1 MSKGDR
7 KAARIAQRAQQEGA
21 QGKPYG
27 SFKPDRPAAHESDF
41 VLYDWTGQVASDAF
55 FALHNE
61 LAFKGLGSDAVL
73 LPPHSLSVS
82 RTPHTGGSVMEAYP
96 HGLACADQIAG
107 GLGMAA
113 FGALFM
119 GLPILLVGIQG
130 FPWLFS
136 QIGQG
141 GLGSVFAF
149 GLSFCLFVFCVL
161 MVWFLI
167 RWDITGY
174 RYAPVLFDRAAGKVH
189 VFFDQTLL
197 FRWLP
202 LWGGGKYQ
210 IQTYDWSC
218 IRGQVTRSRV
228 VTGNVA
234 QELASLSCVVVQSPQ
249 DPTVVAQFEV
259 GGSTNALA
267 VQLLL
272 DRWEHVRR
280 FMEHEGPLFVQDDG
294 PYVPPATQSLWGAL
308 CWGQPLIGPG
318 RHAPSVGMVLAQMFT
333 AFFVWFTIPFGL
345 VGWLCFHIKDKPKWP
360 AEILASVGGNTLT
373 GKDLEAWRG
382 VVPASNHESGNQKAR
397 S

>member
-7 KAARIAQRAQQEGA
+7 KAVRIAQCAQQEGA

-27 SFKPDRPAAHESDF
+27 SFKPDGSAAHESDF
-41 VLYDWTGQVASDAF
+41 VLYDWTGQAASDAF

-61 LAFKGLGSDAVL
+61 PAFKGLGNDAVL

-82 RTPHTGGSVMEAYP
+82 RNPNTSGSVIEAYP
-96 HGLACADQIAG
+96 HGLAYVDRIAG
-107 GLGMAA
+107 MVGVGAFSALMFSPLFLLMCHLLITIHNNGM
-113 FGALFM
+113 FGF
-119 GLPILLVGIQG
+119 GIQ
-130 FPWLFS
+130 L
-136 QIGQG
+136 
-141 GLGSVFAF
+141 F
-149 GLSFCLFVFCVL
+149 GLLTILFGGTVLYFSF
-161 MVWFLI
+161 

-189 VFFDQTLL
+189 VFFDQMLL

-202 LWGGGKYQ
+202 LWGGGKYE

-228 VTGNVA
+228 FTGNTA
-234 QELASLSCVVVQSPQ
+234 QELASLSCVVVRGPQ

-318 RHAPSVGMVLAQMFT
+318 RHAPSVGMVLAQIFT
-333 AFFVWFTIPFGL
+333 AFFIWFTVPFGL

-360 AEILASVGGNTLT
+360 AEILASVGGNPLT
-373 GKDLEAWRG
+373 GKDLDAWRG
-382 VVPASNHESGNQKAR
+382 VVPASKHESGNQKAR

>member
-1 MSKGDR
+1 MMSKGDR

-27 SFKPDRPAAHESDF
+27 SFEPDGPAAHESDF
-41 VLYDWTGQVASDAF
+41 VLYDWTGQAASDAF

-61 LAFKGLGSDAVL
+61 PAFKGLGTDAVL

-82 RTPHTGGSVMEAYP
+82 RTPNTSGSVIEAYP
-96 HGLACADQIAG
+96 HGLAYADQIAG
-107 GLGMAA
+107 MVGMAA
-113 FGALFM
+113 FGALMFSPLA
-119 GLPILLVGIQG
+119 GLYIYDSIVRFNQFGIFSTLFGWLCLAFSTSILY
-130 FPWLFS
+130 
-136 QIGQG
+136 
-141 GLGSVFAF
+141 
-149 GLSFCLFVFCVL
+149 
-161 MVWFLI
+161 FLI

-202 LWGGGKYQ
+202 LWGGGNYA
-210 IQTYDWSC
+210 IETYDWSC

-228 VTGNVA
+228 VTGNTA
-234 QELASLSCVVVQSPQ
+234 QELASLSCVVVRGPQ

-318 RHAPSVGMVLAQMFT
+318 RHAPSVGMVLAQIFT
-333 AFFVWFTIPFGL
+333 AFFVWFTVPFGL

-360 AEILASVGGNTLT
+360 AEILASVGGNPLR

-382 VVPASNHESGNQKAR
+382 VVPASNLESEKSKSA
-397 S
+397 

>member
-7 KAARIAQRAQQEGA
+7 KAARIAQRAQREGA
-21 QGKPYG
+21 QNKPYG
-27 SFKPDRPAAHESDF
+27 SFKLEGAAAHESEF
-41 VLYDWTGQVASDAF
+41 VLYDWTGQAASDAF
-55 FALHNE
+55 FTLHNE
-61 LAFKGLGSDAVL
+61 PAFKGLGKDAVL
-73 LPPHSLSVS
+73 LSPHSLSVS
-82 RTPHTGGSVMEAYP
+82 RTPNTSGSVIEAYP
-96 HGLACADQIAG
+96 HGLAYADQIVG
-107 GLGMAA
+107 MVGMAA
-113 FGALFM
+113 FGALMFLPFA
-119 GLPILLVGIQG
+119 GLFIYDSIVRFNQFGV
-130 FPWLFS
+130 FSTLFEW
-136 QIGQG
+136 ICLAFGT
-141 GLGSVFAF
+141 SVFY
-149 GLSFCLFVFCVL
+149 
-161 MVWFLI
+161 FLL

-202 LWGGGKYQ
+202 LWGGGKYE
-210 IQTYDWSC
+210 IETYDWSC
-218 IRGQVTRSRV
+218 LRGQVTRSRV
-228 VTGNVA
+228 FTGNTA
-234 QELASLSCVVVQSPQ
+234 QELASLSCVVVRGPQ

-318 RHAPSVGMVLAQMFT
+318 RHAPSVGMVLAQIFT
-333 AFFVWFTIPFGL
+333 AFFVWFTVPFGL

-360 AEILASVGGNTLT
+360 AEILASVGGNPLR

-382 VVPASNHESGNQKAR
+382 VVPTSNRESGNQKAR

>member
-1 MSKGDR
+1 MMSKGDR

-27 SFKPDRPAAHESDF
+27 SFEPDGPAVHESDF
-41 VLYDWTGQVASDAF
+41 VLYDWTGQAASDAF

-61 LAFKGLGSDAVL
+61 PAFKGLGTDAVL

-82 RTPHTGGSVMEAYP
+82 RTPNTSGSVIEAYP
-96 HGLACADQIAG
+96 HGLAYADQIASMTG
-107 GLGMAA
+107 AAA
-113 FGALFM
+113 FIALL
-119 GLPILLVGIQG
+119 GLPMLSLYAHSGIADYKVFSVFSSVFVWVVTVVNFLLVY
-130 FPWLFS
+130 
-136 QIGQG
+136 
-141 GLGSVFAF
+141 
-149 GLSFCLFVFCVL
+149 
-161 MVWFLI
+161 FLL

-202 LWGGGKYQ
+202 LWGGGKYE

-218 IRGQVTRSRV
+218 LRGQVTRSRV
-228 VTGNVA
+228 FTGNTA
-234 QELASLSCVVVQSPQ
+234 QELASLSCVVVRGPQ

-333 AFFVWFTIPFGL
+333 ACFVWFTVPFGL

-360 AEILASVGGNTLT
+360 EEILASVGGNPLR
-373 GKDLEAWRG
+373 GKELEAWRG
-382 VVPASNHESGNQKAR
+382 VVPASNLESGNQKTR

>member
-1 MSKGDR
+1 MMSKGDR

-27 SFKPDRPAAHESDF
+27 SFEPDGPAAHESDF
-41 VLYDWTGQVASDAF
+41 VLYDWTGQAASDAF

-61 LAFKGLGSDAVL
+61 PAFKGLGTDAVL

-82 RTPHTGGSVMEAYP
+82 RTPNTSGSVIEAYP
-96 HGLACADQIAG
+96 HGLAYADQIAG
-107 GLGMAA
+107 MVGMAA
-113 FGALFM
+113 FGALMFSPLA
-119 GLPILLVGIQG
+119 GLFIYDSIVRFNQFGIFSTLFGWLCLAFSTSILY
-130 FPWLFS
+130 
-136 QIGQG
+136 
-141 GLGSVFAF
+141 
-149 GLSFCLFVFCVL
+149 
-161 MVWFLI
+161 FLI

-202 LWGGGKYQ
+202 LWGGGKHE

-218 IRGQVTRSRV
+218 LRGQVTRSRV
-228 VTGNVA
+228 FTGNTA
-234 QELASLSCVVVQSPQ
+234 QELASLSCVVVRGPQ

-318 RHAPSVGMVLAQMFT
+318 RHAPSVGMVLAQIFT
-333 AFFVWFTIPFGL
+333 AFFVWFTVPFGL

-360 AEILASVGGNTLT
+360 AEILASVGGNPLR

-382 VVPASNHESGNQKAR
+382 VVPASNLESEKSKSA
-397 S
+397 

>member
-27 SFKPDRPAAHESDF
+27 SFEPDGPAAHESDF
-41 VLYDWTGQVASDAF
+41 VLYDWTGQAASDAF

-61 LAFKGLGSDAVL
+61 PAFKGLGTDAVL

-82 RTPHTGGSVMEAYP
+82 RTPNTSGSVIEAYP
-96 HGLACADQIAG
+96 HGLAYADQIAG
-107 GLGMAA
+107 MVGMAA
-113 FGALFM
+113 FGALMFSPLA
-119 GLPILLVGIQG
+119 GLYIYDSIVRFNQFGIFSTLFGWLCLAFSTSILY
-130 FPWLFS
+130 
-136 QIGQG
+136 
-141 GLGSVFAF
+141 
-149 GLSFCLFVFCVL
+149 
-161 MVWFLI
+161 FLI

-202 LWGGGKYQ
+202 LWGGGNYA
-210 IQTYDWSC
+210 IETYDWSC

-228 VTGNVA
+228 VTGNTA
-234 QELASLSCVVVQSPQ
+234 QELASLSCVVVRGPQ

-318 RHAPSVGMVLAQMFT
+318 RHAPSVGMVLAQIFT
-333 AFFVWFTIPFGL
+333 AFFVWFTVPFGL

-360 AEILASVGGNTLT
+360 AEILASVGGNPLR

-382 VVPASNHESGNQKAR
+382 VVPASNLESEKSKSA
-397 S
+397 

>member
-1 MSKGDR
+1 MRSKGDR
-7 KAARIAQRAQQEGA
+7 KAARIAQRVQQEGA

-27 SFKPDRPAAHESDF
+27 SFEPDGPASNESDF
-41 VLYDWTGQVASDAF
+41 VLYDWTGQAASDAF

-61 LAFKGLGSDAVL
+61 PAFKGLGNDAVL

-82 RTPHTGGSVMEAYP
+82 RTPNTSGSVIEVYP
-96 HGLACADQIAG
+96 HGLAYADQIAG

-119 GLPILLVGIQG
+119 QLPIFCLLVYLFASLYQDARMGIG
-130 FPWLFS
+130 ITL
-136 QIGQG
+136 
-141 GLGSVFAF
+141 FAF
-149 GLSFCLFVFCVL
+149 LGLIVNGVIFH
-161 MVWFLI
+161 FLI

-202 LWGGGKYQ
+202 LWGGGKYE

-228 VTGNVA
+228 VTGSTA
-234 QELASLSCVVVQSPQ
+234 QELASLSCVVVRGPQ
-249 DPTVVAQFEV
+249 DATVMAQFEV

-294 PYVPPATQSLWGAL
+294 PYVPPATQSLLGAL

-318 RHAPSVGMVLAQMFT
+318 RHAPSVGMVLAQLFT
-333 AFFVWFTIPFGL
+333 ACFVWFTVPFGL

-360 AEILASVGGNTLT
+360 AEILASVGGTPLT

-382 VVPASNHESGNQKAR
+382 VVPGRNLESANGNAG

>member
-27 SFKPDRPAAHESDF
+27 SFEPDGPAANESDF
-41 VLYDWTGQVASDAF
+41 VLCDWTGQAASDAF

-61 LAFKGLGSDAVL
+61 PAFKGVGTDAVL

-82 RTPHTGGSVMEAYP
+82 RTPNTSGSVIEAYP
-96 HGLACADQIAG
+96 HGLAYADQIAG
-107 GLGMAA
+107 MTGAAA
-113 FGALFM
+113 FIALL
-119 GLPILLVGIQG
+119 GLPMLSLYAYSGIADYKIFSVFSSVFGWIVTVVNFLLVY
-130 FPWLFS
+130 
-136 QIGQG
+136 
-141 GLGSVFAF
+141 
-149 GLSFCLFVFCVL
+149 
-161 MVWFLI
+161 FLL

-202 LWGGGKYQ
+202 LWGGGKYE
-210 IQTYDWSC
+210 IETYDWSC
-218 IRGQVTRSRV
+218 IRGQVSRSRV
-228 VTGNVA
+228 FTGNTA
-234 QELASLSCVVVQSPQ
+234 QELAALSCVVVRGPQ

-333 AFFVWFTIPFGL
+333 ACFVWFTVPFGL
-345 VGWLCFHIKDKPKWP
+345 VGWLCFHIKEKPKWP
-360 AEILASVGGNTLT
+360 AEILASVGGNPLT

>member
-27 SFKPDRPAAHESDF
+27 SFEPDGPDVHESDF
-41 VLYDWTGQVASDAF
+41 VLYDWTGQAASDAF

-61 LAFKGLGSDAVL
+61 PAFKGLGNDAVL

-82 RTPHTGGSVMEAYP
+82 RTPNTSGSVIEAYP
-96 HGLACADQIAG
+96 HGLAYTDQIAG
-107 GLGMAA
+107 IVGAMA
-113 FGALFM
+113 FMALFM
-119 GLPILLVGIQG
+119 FLPAFLLMCHLLISIHQNGNLGIGIQLLG
-130 FPWLFS
+130 VVMLLF
-136 QIGQG
+136 G
-141 GLGSVFAF
+141 GTILYF
-149 GLSFCLFVFCVL
+149 SF
-161 MVWFLI
+161 

-202 LWGGGKYQ
+202 LWGGGKYE

-228 VTGNVA
+228 FTGNTA
-234 QELASLSCVVVQSPQ
+234 QELASLSCVVVRGPQ

-318 RHAPSVGMVLAQMFT
+318 RHAPSVGMVLAQIFT
-333 AFFVWFTIPFGL
+333 AFFIWFTVPFGL

-360 AEILASVGGNTLT
+360 AEILASVGGNPLT

-382 VVPASNHESGNQKAR
+382 VVPASKHESGNQKAR

>member
-1 MSKGDR
+1 MMSKGDR
-7 KAARIAQRAQQEGA
+7 KAARIAERAQQEGA

-27 SFKPDRPAAHESDF
+27 SFEPDGPAAHESDF
-41 VLYDWTGQVASDAF
+41 VLYDWTGQAASDAF

-61 LAFKGLGSDAVL
+61 PAFKGLGTDAVL

-82 RTPHTGGSVMEAYP
+82 RTPNTSGSVIEAYP
-96 HGLACADQIAG
+96 HGLAYADQIAG
-107 GLGMAA
+107 MVGMAA
-113 FGALFM
+113 FGALMFSPLA
-119 GLPILLVGIQG
+119 GLYIYDSIVRFNQFGIFSTLFGWLCLAFSTSILY
-130 FPWLFS
+130 
-136 QIGQG
+136 
-141 GLGSVFAF
+141 
-149 GLSFCLFVFCVL
+149 
-161 MVWFLI
+161 FLI

-202 LWGGGKYQ
+202 LWGGGKHE

-218 IRGQVTRSRV
+218 LRGQVTRSRV
-228 VTGNVA
+228 FTGNTA
-234 QELASLSCVVVQSPQ
+234 QELASLSCVVVRGPQ

-318 RHAPSVGMVLAQMFT
+318 RHAPSVGMVLAQIFT
-333 AFFVWFTIPFGL
+333 AFFVWFTVPFGL

-360 AEILASVGGNTLT
+360 AEILASVGGNPLR

-382 VVPASNHESGNQKAR
+382 VVPASNLESEKSKSA
-397 S
+397 

>member
-27 SFKPDRPAAHESDF
+27 SFEPDGPAANESDF
-41 VLYDWTGQVASDAF
+41 VLYDWTGQAASDVF

-61 LAFKGLGSDAVL
+61 PAFKGLGTDAVL

-82 RTPHTGGSVMEAYP
+82 RTPNTSGSVIEAYP
-96 HGLACADQIAG
+96 HGLAYSDQIAG
-107 GLGMAA
+107 MSGMAA
-113 FGALFM
+113 FGALLSSPLIF
-119 GLPILLVGIQG
+119 LLIYE
-130 FPWLFS
+130 L
-136 QIGQG
+136 IAR
-141 GLGSVFAF
+141 LGSFGWFWGSLLMCGNAF
-149 GLSFCLFVFCVL
+149 SATVL
-161 MVWFLI
+161 YFLI

-360 AEILASVGGNTLT
+360 AEILASVGGNPLT

-382 VVPASNHESGNQKAR
+382 VVPASNHESGNQKAH

>member
-1 MSKGDR
+1 MMSKGDR

-27 SFKPDRPAAHESDF
+27 SFEPDGAAAHESDF
-41 VLYDWTGQVASDAF
+41 VLYDWTGQAASDAF

-61 LAFKGLGSDAVL
+61 AAFKGLGTDAVL

-82 RTPHTGGSVMEAYP
+82 RTPNTSASVIEAYP
-96 HGLACADQIAG
+96 HGLAYADQIAG
-107 GLGMAA
+107 IVGMAA
-113 FGALFM
+113 FGALMFSPLA
-119 GLPILLVGIQG
+119 GIYIYDSIVRFNQFGIFSTLFGWICLVFSTSILY
-130 FPWLFS
+130 
-136 QIGQG
+136 
-141 GLGSVFAF
+141 
-149 GLSFCLFVFCVL
+149 
-161 MVWFLI
+161 FLI

-202 LWGGGKYQ
+202 LWGGGKYE

-228 VTGNVA
+228 VTGNTA

-333 AFFVWFTIPFGL
+333 ACFVWFTVPFGL
-345 VGWLCFHIKDKPKWP
+345 VGWVCFHIKDKPKWP
-360 AEILASVGGNTLT
+360 AEILASVGGNPLS

-382 VVPASNHESGNQKAR
+382 VVQASKHESGNQKAR

>member
-27 SFKPDRPAAHESDF
+27 SFEPGGPAANESDF
-41 VLYDWTGQVASDAF
+41 VLYDWTGQTASDAF
-55 FALHNE
+55 FALHNDP
-61 LAFKGLGSDAVL
+61 AFKGFGTDAVL

-82 RTPHTGGSVMEAYP
+82 RAPHTGGSVIEAYP
-96 HGLACADQIAG
+96 HGLAYADQIAG
-107 GLGMAA
+107 MVGMAA

-119 GLPILLVGIQG
+119 QLPL
-130 FPWLFS
+130 
-136 QIGQG
+136 
-141 GLGSVFAF
+141 F
-149 GLSFCLFVFCVL
+149 GLLFYLFASVYQDARMGIGITLFVFLGLIVNGTICY
-161 MVWFLI
+161 FLI

-189 VFFDQTLL
+189 VFFDQTML

-202 LWGGGKYQ
+202 LWGGGKYE

-218 IRGQVTRSRV
+218 LRGQVTRSRV
-228 VTGNVA
+228 FTGNTA
-234 QELASLSCVVVQSPQ
+234 QELASLSCVVVRGPQ

-333 AFFVWFTIPFGL
+333 ACFVWFTVPFGL

-360 AEILASVGGNTLT
+360 AEILASVGGNPLR

-382 VVPASNHESGNQKAR
+382 VVPASNFESDNQKF
-397 S
+397 SS